1 MSNTRWVGVSLSVF
15 FSLLHGPLFQG
26 LAPAPPPAL
35 DCTDAMLNLSAC
47 LTYAEAGSNL
57 TRPGKGCCRGLASV
71 VDTEPVCLCQLI
83 VDNDVFGVEIDT
95 TKALTLPTACRVDAP
110 PATLCAVLGVPIA
123 SPSPSSG
130 APEEPG
136 KAEAFFFWYVD
147 TLGFMLESPAG
158 SSSSPETET
167 PPTAPPSNHNSSS
180 SYRMT
185 GLVFL
190 ILLSFVDV
198 ILASLHA

>member
-110 PATLCAVLGVPIA
+110 PATLCAGRHAQYSRRSIHLLLPVSFTPCACHLQFLEFQLQVRLHQVELQKNQVRLK
-123 SPSPSSG
+123 PSSSG
-130 APEEPG
+130 T
-136 KAEAFFFWYVD
+136 W
-147 TLGFMLESPAG
+147 THLGLC
-158 SSSSPETET
+158 
-167 PPTAPPSNHNSSS
+167 
-180 SYRMT
+180 
-185 GLVFL
+185 
-190 ILLSFVDV
+190 
-198 ILASLHA
+198 

>member
-130 APEEPG
+130 APEEP
-136 KAEAFFFWYVD
+136 
-147 TLGFMLESPAG
+147 ESPAG